1 VDESLAAPVESPV
14 TAPHSR
20 RFRRWMLV
28 LFLIAIAVAIALLLF
43 LRNQSPPQAVRL
55 LPESDAI
62 IYFNVGPIRKIADFS
77 SHPVQHDADYQ
88 SFIDATGIQFERDL
102 DSAAIAVNRL
112 AGPAGLILPAQAYG
126 FSEVMVGKFNAAR
139 LANYLQAQ
147 SASTENYAGHT
158 IYVIPHEGRTV
169 RAAILGKT
177 MVAASNMP
185 TPEQIH
191 HILDSYASSSLSA
204 PTLVKENYSR
214 VPALASAWAIAA
226 IGVTENGNRFD
237 AMGLPVRVPA
247 GTILVGSL
255 RYLGSIHLRI
265 EEIAPTTSDA
275 ELSAATVRA
284 GLALLHVEQSLQSA
298 IGQSDPNTQA
308 MFASIAVSQKDNR
321 AVLTATVP
329 VPVLQKL
336 LTPQK

>member
-1 VDESLAAPVESPV
+1 
-14 TAPHSR
+14 
-20 RFRRWMLV
+20 
-28 LFLIAIAVAIALLLF
+28 
-43 LRNQSPPQAVRL
+43 
-55 LPESDAI
+55 
-62 IYFNVGPIRKIADFS
+62 
-77 SHPVQHDADYQ
+77 
-88 SFIDATGIQFERDL
+88 
-102 DSAAIAVNRL
+102 
-112 AGPAGLILPAQAYG
+112 
-126 FSEVMVGKFNAAR
+126 MVGKFNAAR